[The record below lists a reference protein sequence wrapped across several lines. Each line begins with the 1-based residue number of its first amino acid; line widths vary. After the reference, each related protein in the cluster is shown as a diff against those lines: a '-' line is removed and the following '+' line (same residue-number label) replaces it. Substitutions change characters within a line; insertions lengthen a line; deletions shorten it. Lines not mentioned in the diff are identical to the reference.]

1 MAAGSR
7 PEGGGTS
14 LAHRDVHARRIE
26 MTEHRP
32 PISERS
38 PSYQRSQRGAIDP
51 IEEAGAQTVGTL
63 SHMLELE
70 RDMIASLLAVRSRLG
85 DGPGRGPLDELLV
98 DHADRLPLL
107 EQQIRELGGAP
118 PGPGERAGELPRD
131 AGDIAYIQ
139 SMRDALR
146 ALADDHEA
154 LSERYREALAFP
166 HHTENAR
173 RMLEIFSSDMEQQ
186 SGRLAA
192 LLAS

>member
-1 MAAGSR
+1 
-7 PEGGGTS
+7 
-14 LAHRDVHARRIE
+14 

-32 PISERS
+32 LISERS

-51 IEEAGAQTVGTL
+51 IEETGAQTVGSL
-63 SHMLELE
+63 SHLLELE

-118 PGPGERAGELPRD
+118 PDPGERAGELPRD
-131 AGDIAYIQ
+131 AGDIGYL
-139 SMRDALR
+139 SDDREALR
-146 ALADDHEA
+146 ALAENHESLLDRYRQT
-154 LSERYREALAFP
+154 LSEPNL
-166 HHTENAR
+166 TESGR
-173 RMLEIFSSDMEQQ
+173 RMVEMFASEMEQQ

-192 LLAS
+192 LIAA

>member
-1 MAAGSR
+1 
-7 PEGGGTS
+7 
-14 LAHRDVHARRIE
+14 

-32 PISERS
+32 LISERS

-51 IEEAGAQTVGTL
+51 IEETGAQTVGTL

-118 PGPGERAGELPRD
+118 PDPGERAGELPRD
-131 AGDIAYIQ
+131 AGDIGYL
-139 SMRDALR
+139 SDDREALR
-146 ALADDHEA
+146 ALAENHESLLDRYRQT
-154 LSERYREALAFP
+154 LSEPNL
-166 HHTENAR
+166 TDSGR
-173 RMLEIFSSDMEQQ
+173 RMVEMFASEMEQQ

-192 LLAS
+192 LIAA